1 MNNIEDNGEGK
12 RKEKGLNIERQKR
25 ERWEK
30 IRQSRYNKWYERI
43 KGEGAPGYSKKGW
56 REK

>member
-1 MNNIEDNGEGK
+1 M
-12 RKEKGLNIERQKR
+12 NIERQKR

-43 KGEGAPGYSKKGW
+43 KEEGAPGYSKKGW
-56 REK
+56 KEK